1 MLSLYMG
8 LDATS
13 SIEVTTAI
21 ASSTGSL
28 ITGVT
33 PIFYLALGLF
43 IVIFGFSFFYKFI
56 KYIFR

>member
-1 MLSLYMG
+1 MP

-13 SIEVTTAI
+13 TIETTLAI

-28 ITGVT
+28 ISGLV

-43 IVIFGFSFFYKFI
+43 VVVFALSFFFKFT
-56 KYIFR
+56 KYLLK